1 MTKHLVHVGIIPRQ
15 NYKKRT
21 IAIAKGEYIPKPD
34 EPKIWFE
41 SLKTMAKVLNNKN
54 QELLK
59 VIIEQNPDSIAELEK
74 TTGRTRK
81 NLSKTLH
88 TMARYGI
95 VELKKQKRSVK
106 PIVKVTDFRVEFG
119 LHQSFG

>member
-1 MTKHLVHVGIIPRQ
+1 MVISREGSPGISTKNRKIAIIVRMSKRFPQNIERDRTLDTLLLLDGEVFPMDNRLRYIMTKHLVHVGIIPRQ

-54 QELLK
+54 QELLT
-59 VIIEQNPDSIAELEK
+59 IPSP
-74 TTGRTRK
+74 TTP
-81 NLSKTLH
+81 H
-88 TMARYGI
+88 
-95 VELKKQKRSVK
+95 
-106 PIVKVTDFRVEFG
+106 
-119 LHQSFG
+119 

>member
-1 MTKHLVHVGIIPRQ
+1 MSKRFPKNIERDRTLDTLLLLDGEVFPMDNGLRYIMTKHLVHVGIIPRQ

-41 SLKTMAKVLNNKN
+41 SLKTMA
-54 QELLK
+54 
-59 VIIEQNPDSIAELEK
+59 
-74 TTGRTRK
+74 
-81 NLSKTLH
+81 
-88 TMARYGI
+88 RYGI